1 MEEKDKEKKPVKGIR
16 IRTLNYSMIAIS
28 IILYILLISATV
40 YASHRYNILQNATS
54 NYISCEKDASLVA
67 DGSDYLTEQVRLYTV
82 TLDTRYVDNYFTEV
96 HVTRRRDTALEQLSD
111 FQVSE
116 EARSFLQAA
125 LEHSNTLME
134 QEIYAMKLIAT
145 AQGGDMTGF
154 PQEIQTS
161 VLTAEDLALSP
172 EEMIAKARDLVFGTS
187 YQESKDVIFSNIS
200 YFLNSIIRE
209 TQQRQ
214 ESSAHAMQRILTY
227 QEILVSILFLQTV
240 LTFFLIIR
248 LIVKPLH
255 IYINNIKDEKRL
267 EITGAYEFRYL
278 ALTYNNIYELNT
290 ATENTLRY
298 RAEHDPLTGI
308 MNRGAFDQLRDIL
321 KGQTTPLALLIIDVD
336 KFKLVNDGYG
346 HETGDQV
353 LKKVAA
359 LLEEN
364 FRSTDYPARIGG
376 DEFAVVVTDITSAT
390 QSVLARKID
399 KINET
404 LQNPQDGLP
413 KVSLSVGG
421 AFSEH
426 GFSDDLYNNADQA
439 LYQVKGNGR
448 CGFMWHK

>member
-1 MEEKDKEKKPVKGIR
+1 MEEKDKGKKPVKGIR
-16 IRTLNYSMIAIS
+16 IRTLNYTMIAIS
-28 IILYILLISATV
+28 FILYILLIMATI
-40 YASHRYNILQNATS
+40 YASHRYNILQDATD
-54 NYISCEKDASLVA
+54 NYISCEKDAALVA
-67 DGSDYLTEQVRLYTV
+67 DGSDYLTEQVRLYTM
-82 TLDTRYVDNYFTEV
+82 TMDTRYVENYFTEV
-96 HVTRRRDTALEQLSD
+96 YVTRRRDTALEHLSD

-116 EARSFLQAA
+116 ESYSFLHAA
-125 LEHSNTLME
+125 LEDSNALME
-134 QEIYAMKLIAT
+134 EEIYAMKLIASS
-145 AQGGDMTGF
+145 QDCDMADF
-154 PQEIQTS
+154 PQEVQTA
-161 VLTAEDLALSP
+161 VLTAEDLALSS
-172 EEMIAKARDLVFGTS
+172 EEMISKARRLVFGTS
-187 YQESKDVIFSNIS
+187 YQESKEVIFSDIS
-200 YFLNSIIRE
+200 YFLNSIIQE
-209 TQQRQ
+209 TQQKQQR
-214 ESSAHAMQRILTY
+214 SANAMRRILTY

-255 IYINNIKDEKRL
+255 IYISNIKNEKRL

-278 ALTYNNIYELNT
+278 ALTYNSIYELNT

-321 KGQTTPLALLIIDVD
+321 RGQTTPLALLIIDVD

-346 HETGDQV
+346 HATGDQV
-353 LKKVAA
+353 LKKVAG

-376 DEFAVVVTDITSAT
+376 DEFAVVVTDITPAT

-399 KINET
+399 QINET

-413 KVSLSVGG
+413 KVSLSAGG
-421 AFSEH
+421 AVSEH

-439 LYQVKGNGR
+439 LYQVKANGR
-448 CGFMWHK
+448 CGFMWYK